1 VKATSA
7 QAASTL
13 RVASG
18 LGEAG
23 LGAATA
29 AVLEREA
36 RHAPTLFNQATAF
49 VRGAGTL
56 LYDADGREYLDFM
69 TGIGVASLGHANPR
83 LAAAVA
89 AQAQRLIVCPQSQ
102 GNDVRTELLERLTA
116 LAGEPLSR
124 VFFSNSGSEA
134 NEAALKWAR
143 AATGRTK
150 VVAAKR
156 GFAGRTLGA
165 LALTWEAG
173 YRQPFEPLPT
183 EVEFVTFG
191 DVEALERAVDGSVAA
206 VVLEPVQGEGGVHP
220 APRQYLERAR
230 KLTANH
236 GALLVFDEV
245 QCGVGRTGTFLAAHG
260 YGVVPD
266 IVTLAKGLAGGVP
279 IGATLMI
286 DQVAR
291 SMPRGGHGST
301 FGGNPLACAAALAVL
316 REIGERDLLANAR
329 TMGERLMTGLT
340 GIGSSRV
347 RAVRGRGLMVGLELK
362 ERVGPVIAN
371 LRSRGLLTV
380 AAGATVIRFLP
391 PLVVTAAE
399 VDAAV
404 EIVASELGARSDE

>member
-1 VKATSA
+1 MRPSPEQANSTPQVAT
-7 QAASTL
+7 
-13 RVASG
+13 G
-18 LGEAG
+18 LGEA
-23 LGAATA
+23 TA
-29 AVLEREA
+29 ALLEREA
-36 RHAPTLFNQATAF
+36 RHSPTLFKQTTAF
-49 VRGAGTL
+49 VRGAGTC
-56 LYDADGREYLDFM
+56 LYDADDREYLDFM

-83 LAAAVA
+83 LVAAVA
-89 AQAQRLIVCPQSQ
+89 AQAERLIVCPQSQ

-116 LAGEPLSR
+116 LAGEPLTR
-124 VFFSNSGSEA
+124 VFLSNSGSEA

-165 LALTWEAG
+165 LALTWEPG
-173 YRQPFEPLPT
+173 YRQPFEPLPP

-191 DVEALERAVDGSVAA
+191 DEEALERVVDGSVAA

-220 APRQYLERAR
+220 APREYLERAR
-230 KLTANH
+230 ELTVKH

-260 YGVVPD
+260 YGVTPD
-266 IVTLAKGLAGGVP
+266 IVPLAKGLAGGMP
-279 IGATLMI
+279 IGATLMT

-291 SMPRGGHGST
+291 SMPRAGHGST

-316 REIGERDLLANAR
+316 DEIEERDLLANAAV
-329 TMGERLMTGLT
+329 MGTRLMDGLA
-340 GIGSSRV
+340 GIVSPRV
-347 RAVRGRGLMVGLELK
+347 RAVRGLGLMVGLELK
-362 ERVGPVIAN
+362 ERVGPVIAS
-371 LRSRGLLTV
+371 LRARGLLTV

-391 PLVVTAAE
+391 PLVVTAGE

-404 EIVASELGARSDE
+404 EIVAAELGERADA